1 MSDFLHLD
9 KIIITNISYTC
20 LYLIEYSDYTIR
32 DIPSSERC
40 KGEVYF
46 YLWRLKAS
54 IDGLP

>member
-40 KGEVYF
+40 KGEVF
-46 YLWRLKAS
+46 FTCG
-54 IDGLP
+54 D